1 MGGMQCFEWLVTY
14 PDFMDKVI
22 PIIGTPKQGSYDLVQ
37 WGTQLR
43 ILEGGNFSAQAIR
56 TVGRLHELVKT
67 TPVYFQEHLKSEAE
81 PDFNQEQEDSYGKR
95 NPYDWASQLRAMIRM
110 DIYRGKT
117 MAELRSMIKA
127 QLLVIVGVQDH
138 MVTPEIY

>member
-1 MGGMQCFEWLVTY
+1 
-14 PDFMDKVI
+14 MDKVI